1 VWYSHYGTKKY
12 AVASK
17 EVIISG
23 GSYDS
28 PKLLMLSGIGPKKEL
43 AELGVCILLTII

>member
-1 VWYSHYGTKKY
+1 MGATYYHHGVKKV

-17 EVIISG
+17 EMIVSG

-28 PKLLMLSGIGPKKEL
+28 PKLLMLSGIGPKEEL
-43 AELGVCILLTII
+43 KALGVS